1 MQQPLLNEALTS
13 YIYCSSSCGWP
24 LLLYQRVA
32 GSNEKWATIAINS
45 YGWNVD
51 KNNLFHTLVCISRRE
66 VKYSFRIRTLSSY
79 DNDNNTTNIF
89 CGVTEN
95 SPVCTVQ
102 KLVSWFIWKDNSAIL
117 SIPQV
122 KQNLGLLR
130 FRVTHMP
137 LLPFSWIHC
146 IKTKHSK
153 PLI

>member
-1 MQQPLLNEALTS
+1 MQQPLLNETLTS

-45 YGWNVD
+45 YGRNVD
-51 KNNLFHTLVCISRRE
+51 KNNLFHTLVCISPRE
-66 VKYSFRIRTLSSY
+66 VRYSFRIRTLSF
-79 DNDNNTTNIF
+79 NTTNIF

-95 SPVCTVQ
+95 LPVCTVQ
-102 KLVSWFIWKDNSAIL
+102 KLVSWFIWKKDNSAIL

-130 FRVTHMP
+130 FRVTRML